1 MEFLSHV
8 VLFMAF
14 MRNYENIKKNLCS
27 KLIKLGIDPL
37 ILLKA
42 IGVFLMII
50 ILIAI
55 FIKVPVLFGIVWISA
70 TCIAMIAL
78 IYLML
83 E

>member
-1 MEFLSHV
+1 MKTIIE
-8 VLFMAF
+8 
-14 MRNYENIKKNLCS
+14 NLCG

-70 TCIAMIAL
+70 ICIAIIAL
-78 IYLML
+78 IYFML
-83 E
+83 L

>member
-1 MEFLSHV
+1 MKTLIES
-8 VLFMAF
+8 
-14 MRNYENIKKNLCS
+14 LCG

-70 TCIAMIAL
+70 ICIVIIGL
-78 IYLML
+78 IYFML
-83 E
+83 K